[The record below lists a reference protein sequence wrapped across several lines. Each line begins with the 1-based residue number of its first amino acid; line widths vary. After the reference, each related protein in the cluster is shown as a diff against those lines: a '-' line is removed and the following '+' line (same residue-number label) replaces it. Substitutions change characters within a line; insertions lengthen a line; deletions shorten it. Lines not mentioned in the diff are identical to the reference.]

1 MNTHTIR
8 CATLLGFALGA
19 PVIALATSALAAADP
34 DYVVYEPISSNGPD
48 AGQPGEYFFTGGVK
62 DLSHPTV
69 GIHGDGVVG
78 NWIATNQI
86 FAGLDFYSNTAGY
99 ELYVNGADSHDYIE
113 EYSNFVASDATGTEL
128 WGNTFTEELNSSGVV
143 IGMSDVIDFG
153 GQDFTLFDTLPST
166 EF

>member
-1 MNTHTIR
+1 MESKTYLIR
-8 CATLLGFALGA
+8 RSGFTETGWSATG
-19 PVIALATSALAAADP
+19 SQ
-34 DYVVYEPISSNGPD
+34 PIKSSLD
-48 AGQPGEYFFTGGVK
+48 
-62 DLSHPTV
+62 
-69 GIHGDGVVG
+69 
-78 NWIATNQI
+78 WISTRI
-86 FAGLDFYSNTAGY
+86 PCGY